1 MTARSTWKGF
11 ERRCAARLGGRRI
24 PVTGIDRHGEDVVH
38 PVFGYQVKLRRGVP
52 SYLREWLTGI
62 VGTAK
67 ANNRI
72 GVVIWKEPGKRD
84 DEAIVVLRLKDWQD
98 LHGVE
103 SAPRRKEPENSCG
116 TSGYGCTKYVCH
128 CG

>member
-11 ERRCAARLGGRRI
+11 ERRCAARLGGKRI
-24 PVTGIDRHGEDVVH
+24 PVTGVDRHGADVEH
-38 PVFGYQVKLRRGVP
+38 AIFSYQCKLRRGMP

-67 ANNRI
+67 VNNRI

-84 DEAIVVLRLKDWQD
+84 DEAVVVLRLKDWQD
-98 LHGVE
+98 LHGVPVD
-103 SAPRRKEPENSCG
+103 APSCPG
-116 TSGYGCTKYVCH
+116 GPCYDVCSG
-128 CG
+128 CGGKDGFLK